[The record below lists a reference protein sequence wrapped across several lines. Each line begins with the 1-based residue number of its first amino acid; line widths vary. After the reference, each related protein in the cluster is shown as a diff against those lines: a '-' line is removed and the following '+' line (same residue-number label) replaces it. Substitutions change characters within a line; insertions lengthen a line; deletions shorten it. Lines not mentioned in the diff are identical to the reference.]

1 MCLHHGIRLLDSQ
14 ASLARQSWRSFVPT
28 HPTALAVHLRNIVL
42 QRTNRGIWN
51 LAVEVLPERVVLR
64 GETTTFYSKQ
74 LAQESIRKMLPTV
87 MVQNAIEVAA

>member
-1 MCLHHGIRLLDSQ
+1 VPSSRDTAARFTGISGKTIVEVFL
-14 ASLARQSWRSFVPT
+14 VPT
-28 HPTALAVHLRNIVL
+28 HPTALALHLRNIVL

-64 GETTTFYSKQ
+64 GDTTTFYSKQ

>member
-1 MCLHHGIRLLDSQ
+1 MEVSY
-14 ASLARQSWRSFVPT
+14 VPT
-28 HPTALAVHLRNIVL
+28 HPSALVLHLRNIVL

-74 LAQESIRKMLPTV
+74 LAQESIRKMLPLVT
-87 MVQNAIEVAA
+87 VQNSIEVAA